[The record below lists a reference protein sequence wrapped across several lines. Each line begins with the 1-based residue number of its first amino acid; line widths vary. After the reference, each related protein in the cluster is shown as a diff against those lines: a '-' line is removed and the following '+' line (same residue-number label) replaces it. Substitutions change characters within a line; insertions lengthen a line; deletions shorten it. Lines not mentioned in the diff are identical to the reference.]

1 MKRVLSLLGV
11 ALLLSLAVPA
21 VAAPVIVYDN
31 GPINGNINAWT
42 ISAGFLVSDSFTL
55 SAATDV
61 ESVHFGVW
69 VFPGEIPDIVDFG
82 ISAGPF
88 GTDLAFGTGTLSNVF
103 QFSNGFGADVYQSSF
118 TFTSVDLAAGTYY
131 ITLGNGFSTIGDPLF
146 WDENDGPSLAFEN
159 TVGPI
164 GSESFQI
171 DGTPLNSTPEPGTLI
186 MLATGFVGIAGS
198 IRRKGF

>member
-1 MKRVLSLLGV
+1 MKRVLSLFGV
-11 ALLLSLAVPA
+11 ALLLSVAIPA
-21 VAAPVIVYDN
+21 VAAPITVYDN

-55 SAATDV
+55 LAATDV

-69 VFPGEIPDIVDFG
+69 VFPGDIPDVVDFG
-82 ISAGPF
+82 ISASPF

-118 TFTSVDLAAGTYY
+118 TFTSVDLAAGAYY
-131 ITLGNGFSTIGDPLF
+131 ITLGNGFTTNGDPLF

-171 DGTPLNSTPEPGTLI
+171 DGTPLGTTPEPGTLI
-186 MLATGFVGIAGS
+186 MLGTSILGIAGS
-198 IRRKGF
+198 IRRRSF